1 MKSKQNVLIEKS
13 ARLAQDFFK
22 RNLFDKEKLKVLV
35 SVKNRVR
42 EMRSWWEY
50 SWEINRKNQKP
61 SMTDKTTWSKMWL
74 KTVLN
79 R

>member
-50 SWEINRKNQKP
+50 SWEINRKKQKP
-61 SMTDKTTWSKMWL
+61 SMTDKTTWSKMLL